1 MSLEELISSYGYL
14 TVAVGTFLEGETV
27 LILGGFAAHRDY
39 LELPWVIAC
48 AFAGTLAGDLLF
60 FHLGRR
66 QGRSAIDRRPKWKA
80 RADRVLPM
88 LERHQVWLMIGYR
101 YIYGV
106 RSITPFLLGASGVPP
121 LRFLL
126 FDVVGVAVWA
136 SAIGTAGYFFGRAVE
151 SFIGDLKH
159 YEMWLFAA
167 VAVVGGA
174 VWIYRHR
181 SRPRGRS

>member
-1 MSLEELISSYGYL
+1 M
-14 TVAVGTFLEGETV
+14 VV
-27 LILGGFAAHRDY
+27 FAF
-39 LELPWVIAC
+39 V
-48 AFAGTLAGDLLF
+48 GTLAGDLLF

-88 LERHQVWLMIGYR
+88 LEKHQVWLMIGYR
-101 YIYGV
+101 YVYGI
-106 RSITPFLLGASGVPP
+106 RSITPFLLGASGVPA

-136 SAIGTAGYFFGRAVE
+136 SVIGAGGYAFGQAVE
-151 SFIGDLKH
+151 SIIGDLKQ
-159 YEMWLFAA
+159 YELWLFGALAA
-167 VAVVGGA
+167 IGAA

-181 SRPRGRS
+181 SRKVNR